1 MDGKDTMRIYVES
14 TGDVDFEELSRRIAE
29 RVKSTIGFTPI
40 VKVVEIGV
48 LPRSTK
54 KTARV
59 IDERFS

>member
-1 MDGKDTMRIYVES
+1 MRIYVES
-14 TGDVDFEELSRRIAE
+14 TGDVDFTKLSQRIAE
-29 RVKSTIGFTPI
+29 KVKSRIGFTPI

-59 IDERFS
+59 VDERFH